1 MREHFHFSKLQS
13 ETNLTDKNTNLAIL
27 IDAENV
33 SPKVARDL
41 FAEIAKYGTASV
53 KRIYGDWT
61 DPARKGWKECLLE
74 YSIQPIQQFSY
85 TTGKN
90 STDGALIIDAMDLL
104 YSERFEGFCIVSS
117 DSDFVRLT
125 TRIREQGL
133 TVFGFGARKTPR
145 PFITACDKFVYFDI
159 LENVGA
165 PSAAQEAK
173 SDTIVKRSQNTQERR
188 ALTDSR
194 LLTMLRNAVEAT
206 SEEDGSAHLSRVGSH
221 IAKQAPDF
229 DSRNYG
235 FKQLSALIE
244 ATGRFNIKR
253 VGAKPIQIFVSSK

>member
-1 MREHFHFSKLQS
+1 
-13 ETNLTDKNTNLAIL
+13 LTDKKTNLAIL

-33 SPKVARDL
+33 SPQVARGL
-41 FAEIAKYGTASV
+41 FAEIAKYGIASV

-104 YSERFEGFCIVSS
+104 YSGRFEGFCIVSS
-117 DSDFVRLT
+117 DSDFVRLA

-145 PFITACDKFVYFDI
+145 PFITACDRFVYFDS
-159 LENVGA
+159 LESDGKT
-165 PSAAQEAK
+165 EAVAEPNTTVPK
-173 SDTIVKRSQNTQERR
+173 SQNAPKLE
-188 ALTDSR
+188 AYAESKVLI
-194 LLTMLRNAVEAT
+194 LLQNAVKAT
-206 SEEDGSAHLSRVGSH
+206 SGKDGCADLSRVGSH
-221 IAKQAPDF
+221 ISKQSPEF

-235 FKQLSALIE
+235 FRQLSALIE
-244 ATGRFNIKR
+244 ATGRFNVR
-253 VGAKPIQIFVSSK
+253 RTGTKPIRVLVSSK